1 MTENRPAEAGE
12 QLPEVIGEPVLPE
25 IFTQAEIQLIR
36 ESCNKI
42 RNMLGSEE
50 FKARLREASKK
61 LRNAY
66 PIEQGG
72 GEHGRGS

>member
-12 QLPEVIGEPVLPE
+12 QLPEGIGEPVLPE
-25 IFTQAEIQLIR
+25 IFTQAEIQMIR
-36 ESCNKI
+36 EFCNKI

-50 FKARLREASKK
+50 FKARLRDASKK

-66 PIEQGG
+66 PLEEGD
-72 GEHGRGS
+72 EDHRRGS